1 MFSLPNLIC
10 TAQGTVLVIFV
21 FNFYFLCRTITG
33 PVMTKPGDQF
43 FLQRKKKKVKT
54 NEKVK
59 GKLKLNFFLF

>member
-10 TAQGTVLVIFV
+10 TTQGTVLSIFV

-43 FLQRKKKKVKT
+43 FCRAKKKEAKT
-54 NEKVK
+54 DEKVK
-59 GKLKLNFFLF
+59 GKHKA

>member
-10 TAQGTVLVIFV
+10 TTQGTVLFIFV

-43 FLQRKKKKVKT
+43 FCRAKNKKKVKT
-54 NEKVK
+54 DEKVK
-59 GKLKLNFFLF
+59 CKLKA